1 MLKLIAIIVSF
12 LHDCPRFQQFC
23 KKIGL
28 VVCELLKTVSLLKS
42 ETTNDKIKHK
52 KLITTKKNC
61 KKVNDNILASNNLG
75 FLKFF
80 AEK

>member
-1 MLKLIAIIVSF
+1 
-12 LHDCPRFQQFC
+12 
-23 KKIGL
+23 
-28 VVCELLKTVSLLKS
+28 VCELLKTVSLLKS
-42 ETTNDKIKHK
+42 DTINDKIKHK

-61 KKVNDNILASNNLG
+61 KNVNDKILESNTFA

>member
-1 MLKLIAIIVSF
+1 MGF
-12 LHDCPRFQQFC
+12 
-23 KKIGL
+23 

-42 ETTNDKIKHK
+42 DTTNDSTRHK

-61 KKVNDNILASNNLG
+61 KNVNDKILASNTFE
-75 FLKFF
+75 FLKFI

>member
-1 MLKLIAIIVSF
+1 M
-12 LHDCPRFQQFC
+12 
-23 KKIGL
+23 
-28 VVCELLKTVSLLKS
+28 CELLKTVSLLKS
-42 ETTNDKIKHK
+42 DTTNDNTKHK

-61 KKVNDNILASNNLG
+61 KNVNDKILASNTFE

>member
-1 MLKLIAIIVSF
+1 M
-12 LHDCPRFQQFC
+12 
-23 KKIGL
+23 GL

-42 ETTNDKIKHK
+42 DTTNDNTRHK

-61 KKVNDNILASNNLG
+61 KNVIDKILVSNTFE
-75 FLKFF
+75 FLKFI

>member
-1 MLKLIAIIVSF
+1 MLYSAIGNYSLFLGLIF
-12 LHDCPRFQQFC
+12 
-23 KKIGL
+23 GL

-42 ETTNDKIKHK
+42 DITNEMTKHK

-61 KKVNDNILASNNLG
+61 KNVNDKNLVSNTLE

-80 AEK
+80 AER